1 MRICD
6 YLGNFC
12 LEEILKEMRRYTD
25 HTIIDTDNHIYQYLY
40 YSTELM
46 VRKKRSELKIC
57 PCVKQIDT
65 VAAEWPAQTN
75 YLYLTYNGSENDVS
89 FPGGYIMVIGSGVY
103 RIGSS
108 VEFDWCA
115 VNCIRSLRE
124 VTLVIF
130 LISQRCRNFWLACMF
145 FLIG

>member
-1 MRICD
+1 
-6 YLGNFC
+6 
-12 LEEILKEMRRYTD
+12 
-25 HTIIDTDNHIYQYLY
+25 
-40 YSTELM
+40 M
-46 VRKKRSELKIC
+46 VRKKRSELKIS

-130 LISQRCRNFWLACMF
+130 LISHRCRIFGLPACF
-145 FLIG
+145 S